1 MTGSIEGDYEYTLGV
16 GFNAG
21 IPGVWIWYQS
31 GTSVVVTQ
39 GGSLSFAEAGAMDF
53 SPEQMCLNSGG
64 MMKITG
70 GTGNWEGASG
80 HLILSGHFNADPFTG
95 DFDYQGEVCTGIVS
109 HEQESWG
116 KVKAKYRDEED
127 E

>member
-1 MTGSIEGDYEYTLGV
+1 MTGSIEGDYEYTLGQ
-16 GFNAG
+16 GFNPG

-39 GGSLSFAEAGAMDF
+39 GGSLSFAEAGAMDS

-70 GTGNWEGASG
+70 RSPRKPYTATG
-80 HLILSGHFNADPFTG
+80 
-95 DFDYQGEVCTGIVS
+95 
-109 HEQESWG
+109 
-116 KVKAKYRDEED
+116 
-127 E
+127 